1 MKRIIVLFMMLILSV
16 VLVGCNN
23 ESEKINIDFV
33 IGNTSNIVQLK
44 KGLTITNDI
53 IPTQNT
59 TCEIELFYDK
69 EKNNIYMNEP
79 INNDTT
85 IYVRFVRKDVN
96 IFKSIK
102 IEKISIQDNNDN
114 IIENINGI
122 NEIAVFIKHFD
133 KIVFEQIQ
141 KIAYTTS
148 SEAVYYSDDYTAFLN
163 DKENSYSIIIFYE
176 DNSTSCFYIGTN
188 NNVLYED
195 ESSTPYISILNNY
208 DLNKIL
214 KGI

>member
-1 MKRIIVLFMMLILSV
+1 MMLILSI

-33 IGNTSNIVQLK
+33 IGNNSNIVQLK

-59 TCEIELFYDK
+59 TCEIELFYDI

-96 IFKSIK
+96 IF
-102 IEKISIQDNNDN
+102 
-114 IIENINGI
+114 
-122 NEIAVFIKHFD
+122 
-133 KIVFEQIQ
+133 
-141 KIAYTTS
+141 
-148 SEAVYYSDDYTAFLN
+148 
-163 DKENSYSIIIFYE
+163 
-176 DNSTSCFYIGTN
+176 
-188 NNVLYED
+188 
-195 ESSTPYISILNNY
+195 
-208 DLNKIL
+208 
-214 KGI
+214 